1 MMMRRAFGVLVMV
14 IAPITMA
21 SGQSAAAPT
30 ALPAATNP
38 VPDSFQGITLGME
51 LDAVKNALKGNA
63 LFNYRGDP
71 DVSMLPSPNENL
83 IETAG
88 YSYITRA
95 FFQFYDKKLYTMI
108 FMLDPTELS
117 YYTMYTTL
125 EAKYGAPVS
134 LSPDA
139 VVWESSTVRLSLER
153 PLSVKYIDLG
163 VFDKLDSIMSDLPSG
178 VKLTK
183 SCNGEAAYWANY

>member
-1 MMMRRAFGVLVMV
+1 MMRRAFGVLVMV

-163 VFDKLDSIMSDLPSG
+163 VFDKL
-178 VKLTK
+178 K
-183 SCNGEAAYWANY
+183 AAGRMKASERAVSRDQFLSHF